1 MCRALNTALSTC
13 THSAGSRTR
22 RTLHKLIPG
31 SPGQHG
37 VQALHFLS
45 RGTPCCH
52 RVRELLKL
60 IELEELGG
68 RYPRQLSGGQMQR
81 VAVARALASNP
92 RRAALQGVQTRRAAA
107 AMRAAPVPSA
117 NPSAAGPAVGIPLQW
132 L

>member
-1 MCRALNTALSTC
+1 MITATAPSTHI
-13 THSAGSRTR
+13 HSAGHRTR
-22 RTLHKLIPG
+22 RCR
-31 SPGQHG
+31 
-37 VQALHFLS
+37 VAVY
-45 RGTPCCH
+45 CY

-92 RRAALQGVQTRRAAA
+92 RRVALQAVRACRAAA
-107 AMRAAPVPSA
+107 AMLAHPVPSSS
-117 NPSAAGPAVGIPLQW
+117 PHVTDPVAGRLLQR